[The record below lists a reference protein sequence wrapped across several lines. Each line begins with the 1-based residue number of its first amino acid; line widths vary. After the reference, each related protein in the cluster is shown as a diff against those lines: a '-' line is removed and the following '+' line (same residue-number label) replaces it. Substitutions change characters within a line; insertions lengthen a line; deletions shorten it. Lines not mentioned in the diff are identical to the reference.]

1 MAENNAR
8 AAADRDAERDNRP
21 NDDDL
26 ADEVELAED
35 AITAMQA
42 HERRRDTA
50 YSTSGDD
57 HDPGIDSEIDSNAPK
72 ELRLPPNKR
81 GKT

>member
-1 MAENNAR
+1 MAKNDAR
-8 AAADRDAERDNRP
+8 TNADRPIQRDETQA
-21 NDDDL
+21 DDDL
-26 ADEVELAED
+26 GDEVEIAED
-35 AITAMQA
+35 AITAMEA
-42 HERRRDTA
+42 RERRRNTS